1 MNALE
6 LMQAVIRMEWPIRVL
21 SPLIGKYNPFHPAF
35 RVDPYPSYRR
45 LRETAPVYKSP
56 VFGSILL
63 SRHRDVS
70 ALLGDAR
77 FLTDRTQAT
86 LAKRMGMFEALEPT
100 LRDAVTKSLL
110 MIDAP
115 DHTRLRRLVSRAF
128 TPRVIGRL
136 EDRVEQLVAEL
147 LEEMASKP
155 DPDLIRDLGDPLPLL
170 VIAEMLGVPVE
181 DRAQLKSWS
190 NGAVGILDPLQAE
203 GGMGSIE
210 QAFDGLSAH
219 LDRVFADRRLNP
231 KDDLVSA
238 LVAVEEQG
246 DVLSE
251 AELVSLCLLILVAG
265 NETTTNLIGNG
276 MLALL
281 RDPVARRRLQDDPSM
296 AKTAIEELL
305 RYDSPV
311 QSTDRV
317 AREDL
322 ELHGHRV
329 KKGDVVGAILGAA
342 NRDPDVFSNPDTLD
356 LTREENPHLSFG
368 HGVHF
373 CLGAQLARLEG
384 RIAITRLLERF
395 PDLDGERD
403 PRSWK
408 RSLVLRGMLSLP
420 LDLRQGGRTTVPL
433 RAPVAAAR

>member
-6 LMQAVIRMEWPIRVL
+6 MLQAVIRMEWPVRVL
-21 SPLIGKYNPFHPAF
+21 SPVIGKYNPFHPDF
-35 RVDPYPSYRR
+35 RIDPYPSYRR

-56 VFGSILL
+56 VLRSIIL

-70 ALLGDAR
+70 ALLSDER

-86 LAKRMGMFEALEPT
+86 LAKRMGMFEALEPR

-128 TPRVIGRL
+128 TPRVISRL
-136 EDRVEQLVAEL
+136 EDRVEELVAEL
-147 LEEMASKP
+147 LDEMANKP

-190 NGAVGILDPLQAE
+190 NAAASILDPLQAE
-203 GGMGSIE
+203 GGMSSIE
-210 QAFDGLSAH
+210 EAFEGLSAH
-219 LDRVFADRRLNP
+219 LDRVFADRRANP

-281 RDPVARRRLQDDPSM
+281 RHPEERRRLQDDPSI

-305 RYDSPV
+305 RFDSPV
-311 QSTDRV
+311 QTTDRV
-317 AREDL
+317 ARENL
-322 ELHGHRV
+322 ELHGYRV
-329 KKGDVVGAILGAA
+329 KKGDVVGVILGAA
-342 NRDPDVFSNPDTLD
+342 NRDPEVFADPERLD
-356 LTREENPHLSFG
+356 LTREDNPHLSFG

-395 PDLDGERD
+395 PNLDGEKE
-403 PRSWK
+403 PKSWK
-408 RSLVLRGMLSLP
+408 RSLVLRGLTSLP
-420 LDLRQGGRTTVPL
+420 LDLHQASSKATPL
-433 RAPVAAAR
+433 AAAS